1 LQTHAKQFHEFI
13 PDENDWKNVMIP
25 LNSYVGNFVSIKIV
39 NWNMSGNNIYID
51 NVLVEGGDSTL
62 NEIGFAKT
70 QINTVE
76 NSSSVDKLLVVVIE
90 YYRYLFLFHQHQH
103 QLP

>member
-1 LQTHAKQFHEFI
+1 
-13 PDENDWKNVMIP
+13 MIP

-39 NWNMSGNNIYID
+39 NWNMSGNNIYLD

-62 NEIGFAKT
+62 NEIGFGKT

-76 NSSSVDKLLVVVIE
+76 NSSGGQTACRGYRILL
-90 YYRYLFLFHQHQH
+90 YQFLFHQHQ